1 MIGQRFSAYLV
12 LVLSLV
18 SCSKTAPQEQAKSLD
33 YFLNNVD
40 EAKQTAEKCL
50 VFERND
56 LSTMPPTQQQAWR
69 ETTAGINCE
78 NARRAY
84 GIEIMNARQRALLKN
99 DEKYK

>member
-1 MIGQRFSAYLV
+1 MTAQRFSACLA
-12 LVLSLV
+12 LALCLV
-18 SCSKTAPQEQAKSLD
+18 SCSKTVPQEPAKSLD
-33 YFLNNVD
+33 YFLTNVD
-40 EAKQTAEKCL
+40 AAKQTAEKCL

-69 ETTAGINCE
+69 ETTTGINCE

>member
-1 MIGQRFSAYLV
+1 VQQN
-12 LVLSLV
+12 
-18 SCSKTAPQEQAKSLD
+18 TPQEPAKSLD
-33 YFLNNVD
+33 YFLTNVD

-50 VFERND
+50 VFERNY

-78 NARRAY
+78 NAKHAY
-84 GIEIMNARQRALLKN
+84 GIEIMNARERALLKS